1 MRIQHRH
8 KVIEPRASSD
18 SSDDPHE
25 VNLAITH
32 KKERPIYSGV
42 VRDLEKVDFNIER
55 LIQPMDKE
63 MRELMLGT
71 LGRGSKRKKKIKRG
85 PDIESQI

>member
-55 LIQPMDKE
+55 LI
-63 MRELMLGT
+63 
-71 LGRGSKRKKKIKRG
+71 
-85 PDIESQI
+85 